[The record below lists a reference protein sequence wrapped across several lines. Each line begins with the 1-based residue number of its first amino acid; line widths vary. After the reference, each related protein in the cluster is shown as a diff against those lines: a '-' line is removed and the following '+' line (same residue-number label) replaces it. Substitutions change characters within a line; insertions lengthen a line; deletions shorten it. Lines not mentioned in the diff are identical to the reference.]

1 MLQRR
6 PPPRRPRPTRRN
18 NFHLL
23 AEHNQAGPTNRP
35 APSVRTRMAWEDAA
49 GFASMGPRDQLI
61 VELK

>member
-1 MLQRR
+1 
-6 PPPRRPRPTRRN
+6 
-18 NFHLL
+18 LL